1 MKKLIGVALVV
12 IFLGMSVGAPMAHAM
27 GKDAGA
33 ATLLSAVMPGAGE
46 WYNRDWA
53 GGFPWGECIIG
64 YICCF
69 FQLSSIMDAANG
81 NVNESIRFDFWT
93 APLK

>member
-1 MKKLIGVALVV
+1 MKKIVAIALVAL
-12 IFLGMSVGAPMAHAM
+12 FLGAAVGVPMAQA
-27 GKDAGA
+27 KDAGA
-33 ATLLSAVMPGAGE
+33 AALLSAVMPGVGE

-53 GGFPWGECIIG
+53 GGYPWGECFVG
-64 YICCF
+64 GLCCF
-69 FQLSSIMDAANG
+69 FQFSSIMDAANG